1 MHSEKALGNRHGEL
15 KVAVGLFQIQHA
27 YQQCTRLVEACKCSL
42 CAVQKII
49 LMCVLS
55 AK

>member
-15 KVAVGLFQIQHA
+15 KVAVNLFQIQHA
-27 YQQCTRLVEACKCSL
+27 YQQYTRLVEACECSSL
-42 CAVQKII
+42 QQRNHTY
-49 LMCVLS
+49 CVLS